1 LPWGE
6 ALPHQRDLTERGL
19 GLNVYVNLY
28 ACRDCKVRDK
38 YTTSSKELR
47 KMDRWIN
54 EDEIDAMQQRL
65 DDAPDIPVLRKQ
77 TVEYPFGKIKMWMG
91 ATHFLIKRKK

>member
-1 LPWGE
+1 
-6 ALPHQRDLTERGL
+6 
-19 GLNVYVNLY
+19 
-28 ACRDCKVRDK
+28 
-38 YTTSSKELR
+38 
-47 KMDRWIN
+47 MDRWIN